1 MARGDCLIGDKTVW
15 LCFMPGTNP
24 RVTYHHSFCMP
35 CLQQDSE
42 TSGANNAALVAPMQ
56 RLTLTCCRGCFA
68 F

>member
-1 MARGDCLIGDKTVW
+1 MARGDFLIGDIKTVW
-15 LCFMPGTNP
+15 LCFMPGTNK
-24 RVTYHHSFCMP
+24 RVTCHHSFCMP

-56 RLTLTCCRGCFA
+56 CLTCLRGCFA